1 MDSKKPYTPPRLM
14 VPHSKS
20 DSERAHKRGKVSPAY
35 TTVVDNTRMFV
46 DVSES
51 FCELVGYKRAE
62 LIGTR
67 YDHLT
72 AENTT
77 DIPATSNLFS
87 KLGYM
92 HGLWVL
98 LHRTGYRIL
107 VRYESWLRSDTHIE
121 SNIEVVQDFRGIG
134 FFRS

>member
-14 VPHSKS
+14 VPLSQN
-20 DSERAHKRGKVSPAY
+20 DSERTHKRGQVTPAY
-35 TTVVDNTRMFV
+35 TTVVDCTRMFV

-51 FCELVGYKRAE
+51 FCELLGYKREE

-72 AENTT
+72 ALNTA
-77 DIPATSNLFS
+77 DIPATYNLFT

-92 HGLWVL
+92 HGLWVF

-107 VRYESWLRSDTHIE
+107 VRYESWLRQDTHIE
-121 SNIEVVQDFRGIG
+121 SNIELVQTII
-134 FFRS
+134 

>member
-1 MDSKKPYTPPRLM
+1 MHSKKPYTLPRLI
-14 VPHSKS
+14 VHPQNF
-20 DSERAHKRGKVSPAY
+20 SERTHKRGQVKPAF

-62 LIGTR
+62 LLGTR

-72 AENTT
+72 AQNTT
-77 DIPATSNLFS
+77 DIPATYNLFT

-121 SNIEVVQDFRGIG
+121 SNIEVVQDFRGLG